1 MLENKLFYFKEIN
14 YFVLAEEE
22 EEVVDPYDMLEPVEI
37 LSKLPKN
44 FYDQIVSLMKYF
56 KSLVIFFF

>member
-1 MLENKLFYFKEIN
+1 MSENNWLYFKEIN
-14 YFVLAEEE
+14 FFVLAEEE

-44 FYDQIVSLMKYF
+44 FYDQIVSLMNCF
-56 KSLVIFFF
+56 KISF